1 MRTPIKATAREP
13 INRPDTYQRV
23 RYHHLTCEGQPVH
36 TFGAKRKA
44 GSRPAATAKRRK
56 RPIQFR
62 NSLPDDISTIC
73 VTAIQARAM
82 RELFRELIDGAD
94 VEPEYNV

>member
-1 MRTPIKATAREP
+1 MQNRRLSARGP
-13 INRPDTYQRV
+13 TV
-23 RYHHLTCEGQPVH
+23 ALTDNGR
-36 TFGAKRKA
+36 FGTKRKA
-44 GSRPAATAKRRK
+44 GSRPAATAERRK

-73 VTAIQARAM
+73 VTAIQARSM

>member
-1 MRTPIKATAREP
+1 LLSPTTAAS
-13 INRPDTYQRV
+13 
-23 RYHHLTCEGQPVH
+23 GQ
-36 TFGAKRKA
+36 KRKA
-44 GSRPAATAKRRK
+44 GSRPAATAERRK

-73 VTAIQARAM
+73 VTAIQARSM